1 MPSFSGTFRQDSTT
15 VKPVVFLLMKKLKRF
30 SPHVVQ
36 KPNAILG
43 KNFSNHLDCRSL
55 NRSKL
60 HFSLH

>member
-15 VKPVVFLLMKKLKRF
+15 VKPVVFLPMKKLKRF

-43 KNFSNHLDCRSL
+43 KNFSNHLDGRNLDRSHI
-55 NRSKL
+55 
-60 HFSLH
+60 HFSFH